1 MIKRHHLKDTA
12 PQTAAIENVVQRS
25 CTYKSQ
31 MFIKKKSPR
40 IFLWYTTSKFPLS
53 CPAMHLKVITFMSKI

>member
-31 MFIKKKSPR
+31 MFIKKKKSQNIPLVYNLKISP
-40 IFLWYTTSKFPLS
+40 FLSSNAPES
-53 CPAMHLKVITFMSKI
+53 DHIHV